1 MKYFEISGC
10 LCRIRIT
17 WKRKKGGLI
26 TTGSSNAVLHK
37 RKVTVI
43 AIQIT
48 GEVYFM
54 KKKMIAGILAL
65 IMAVTPFVSLPAISY
80 AASGT
85 CGVKQGPTE
94 IFEGMATDAEDI
106 TIWNDKMAVSFA
118 VGSNNYWNMTKGSIL
133 DICAIDSEG
142 WGPDLVNDVELL
154 MDFWTATG
162 EYKGTD
168 LRNDV
173 NVTSEVSS
181 DKNTVTV
188 TSKYRYWVAD
198 PNKDGINDD
207 ALPLNVTQVYTL
219 KAGDSHL
226 TMETTVENPNKD
238 IDYGNKALNES
249 AAGKSSTGMFSGY
262 SISTNAANMFGPYGY
277 YPDTKATG
285 IAIGNNENVKEYFG
299 KFVTTYKDDYAVSL
313 IMDGS
318 DAYKGSSGYKDLYIN
333 QVLEA
338 GKSYTFK
345 GEVLVETSNSTASV
359 LDRVYARDK
368 INAEDTAMVSG
379 TVKDEN
385 GKPVE
390 GVNVIVKKDGKY
402 MCTKKSGSVNGAEI
416 DTPKTVEQPMV
427 WAITDKNGE
436 YSFKLPKTTNSFDGD
451 GTYRYKLK
459 LEAAGYTSQTT
470 EEFTLKSDKT
480 QDFTIKTG
488 APVKLSAKDQ
498 NGNAIPFRV
507 EISGVTYENKCAG
520 ISTYFSNSADGKTA
534 VEFNLTQADDVTFTA
549 SYGKDFESNAVPFN
563 TNVTAGGVEHTF
575 VIDELI
581 DPKTSGWVSM
591 DNHQHSDYGDGATT
605 PKDLFNAQIAAKL
618 HYNLV
623 SDHDTRINNIPMKKF
638 SDKVGRPYISNM
650 EVSPGWG
657 HWGVLNVD
665 FSEKETGNIVNASTA
680 TPPEIIKAGHAA
692 NALVIVHHPY
702 SDYGFLHNQDSVA
715 GGHAEGWKDFDLI
728 ELQSTISSDGATLDK
743 LEGLTAENYE
753 NISLDKLSSTIA
765 SAGISQM
772 DAKALVTAFAFW
784 NAGEKKYL
792 SAGSDQHQATN
803 TALYPG
809 IIRQYAKVGK
819 NSKEAGSADAKAYLA
834 ALKDGRSYVTMGPL
848 FFTYDGESFGDT
860 ISADRKALKIDA
872 MAVNGLEKV
881 VLYRNGVKAETKELA
896 GTKDKQTLE
905 FTIDSG
911 KDAKWYSYVAIDSNG
926 NYAVSNPIWVK
937 AGGGTEEP
945 DPAVKPTDNG
955 KPGSADKAKTSAA
968 DTGDNTNFLLLI
980 LLMTAAAGGSV
991 ALILRSRKNKGS
1003 KV

>member
-1 MKYFEISGC
+1 
-10 LCRIRIT
+10 
-17 WKRKKGGLI
+17 
-26 TTGSSNAVLHK
+26 
-37 RKVTVI
+37 
-43 AIQIT
+43 
-48 GEVYFM
+48 M
-54 KKKMIAGILAL
+54 KKKLIAGILSL

-80 AASGT
+80 ADSGT
-85 CGVKQGPTE
+85 CGVKQGATD
-94 IFEGMATDAEDI
+94 IFEGMATDDKDI

-133 DICAIDSEG
+133 DICAIDSSG
-142 WGPDLVNDVELL
+142 KWGPDLVNDVELL
-154 MDFWTATG
+154 MDLWTATG

-173 NVTSEVSS
+173 KVTSSLSS
-181 DKNTVTV
+181 DKKTVTV
-188 TSKYRYWVAD
+188 TSEYRYWVAD
-198 PNKDGINDD
+198 PNKDGVNDD
-207 ALPLNVTQVYTL
+207 ALPLDIKQVYTL

-226 TMETTVENPNKD
+226 SMETTVTNPNET
-238 IDYGNKALNES
+238 IDYGNETLNSS

-318 DAYKGSSGYKDLYIN
+318 DSYKGSSGYKDLYIN
-333 QVLEA
+333 QVIKA
-338 GKSYTFK
+338 KQSYSFK
-345 GEVLVETSNSTASV
+345 GEVLVETANSTASV
-359 LDRVYARDK
+359 LDRIYARDS
-368 INAEDTAMVSG
+368 IGAGDTAMVSG
-379 TVKDEN
+379 TVKDEKGN
-385 GKPVE
+385 PVE

-402 MCTKKSGSVNGAEI
+402 MCTTKSGSVNGAEV
-416 DTPKTVEQPMV
+416 DKPKTIEQPMV
-427 WAITDKNGE
+427 WAITDKDGK
-436 YSFKLPKTTNSFDGD
+436 YSFKLPKTTNSFDGE
-451 GTYRYKLK
+451 GTYKYKLK

-470 EEFTLKSDKT
+470 DEFTLDGDKT
-480 QDFTIKTG
+480 QNFTIKTG

-498 NGNAIPFRV
+498 NGQAIPFRV

-520 ISTYFSNSADGKTA
+520 ISTYFSNSADKETNI
-534 VEFNLTQADDVTFTA
+534 VFNLTQAEDVTFTA
-549 SYGKDFESNAVPFN
+549 SYGKNFESKAVPYK
-563 TNVTAGGVEHTF
+563 TDVTAKGVEYEF
-575 VIDELI
+575 KIPEIV
-581 DPKTSGWVSM
+581 DPKESGWVSM

-623 SDHDTRINNIPMKKF
+623 SDHDTRINNIPMKTF
-638 SDKVGRPYISNM
+638 SDRIGRPYISNM

-715 GGHAEGWKDFDLI
+715 GGHADGWKDFDLL
-728 ELQSTISSDGATLDK
+728 ELQSTISSDGKTLEA
-743 LEGLTAENYE
+743 LEELTAENYG

-772 DAKALVTAFAFW
+772 DAKALVSAFAFW

-819 NSKEAGSADAKAYLA
+819 DSKEATKADSKAYLA

-860 ISADRKALKIDA
+860 ISTGKKALKIDA
-872 MAVNGLEKV
+872 QAVNGLEKV
-881 VLYRNGVKAETKELA
+881 VLYRNGVKVETKALK
-896 GTKDKQTLE
+896 GSTDKQTLE
-905 FTIDSG
+905 FMIDSTN
-911 KDAKWYSYVAIDSNG
+911 DTKWYSYVAIDSTG
-926 NYAVSNPIWVK
+926 NYAVSNPIWVN
-937 AGGGTEEP
+937 AEGGTPEP
-945 DPAVKPTDNG
+945 GGDSTKPGGQGSMDN
-955 KPGSADKAKTSAA
+955 GSADKAKSKGSN
-968 DTGDNTNFLLLI
+968 TGDNTHLLLLI
-980 LLMTAAAGGSV
+980 LLMTAAATGATIMVIHKKRHNG
-991 ALILRSRKNKGS
+991 
-1003 KV
+1003 

>member
-1 MKYFEISGC
+1 MYEEKIDSWYSVSDHGGDAFRVPAGHI
-10 LCRIRIT
+10 LCRQRDL
-17 WKRKKGGLI
+17 RSRA
-26 TTGSSNAVLHK
+26 GS
-37 RKVTVI
+37 
-43 AIQIT
+43 
-48 GEVYFM
+48 Y
-54 KKKMIAGILAL
+54 
-65 IMAVTPFVSLPAISY
+65 SY
-80 AASGT
+80 
-85 CGVKQGPTE
+85 
-94 IFEGMATDAEDI
+94 FEGMATDDKDI

-133 DICAIDSEG
+133 DICAIDSSG
-142 WGPDLVNDVELL
+142 KWGPDLVNDVELL
-154 MDFWTATG
+154 MDLWTATG

-173 NVTSEVSS
+173 KVTSSLSS
-181 DKNTVTV
+181 DKKTVTV
-188 TSKYRYWVAD
+188 TSEYRYWVAD
-198 PNKDGINDD
+198 PNKDGVNDD
-207 ALPLNVTQVYTL
+207 ALPLDIKQVYTL

-226 TMETTVENPNKD
+226 SMETTVTNPNET
-238 IDYGNKALNES
+238 IDYGNETLNSS

-262 SISTNAANMFGPYGY
+262 SISTNAANMFGPFGY

-285 IAIGNNENVKEYFG
+285 IAIGNNKNVKEYFG

-318 DAYKGSSGYKDLYIN
+318 DSYKGSSGYKDLYIN
-333 QVLEA
+333 QVIKA
-338 GKSYTFK
+338 KQSYSFK
-345 GEVLVETSNSTASV
+345 GEVLVETANSTASV
-359 LDRVYARDK
+359 LDRIYARDS
-368 INAEDTAMVSG
+368 IGAGDTAMVSG
-379 TVKDEN
+379 AVTDEN

-402 MCTKKSGSVNGAEI
+402 MCTTKSGSVNGAEV
-416 DTPKTVEQPMV
+416 DKPKTIEQPMV
-427 WAITDKNGE
+427 WAITDKDGK
-436 YSFKLPKTTNSFDGD
+436 YSFKLPKTTNSFDGE
-451 GTYRYKLK
+451 GTYKYKLK

-470 EEFTLKSDKT
+470 DEFTLDGDKT
-480 QDFTIKTG
+480 QNFTIKTG

-498 NGNAIPFRV
+498 NGQAIPFRV

-520 ISTYFSNSADGKTA
+520 ISTYFSNSADKKRITDI
-534 VEFNLTQADDVTFTA
+534 EFNLTQAENVTFTA
-549 SYGKDFESNAVPFN
+549 SYGKNFESKAVPHK
-563 TNVTAGGVEHTF
+563 TNVTAKGVEYEFMIHEI
-575 VIDELI
+575 V
-581 DPKTSGWVSM
+581 DPKESGWVSM

-638 SDKVGRPYISNM
+638 SDQIGRPYISNM

-715 GGHAEGWKDFDLI
+715 GGHADGWKDFDLL
-728 ELQSTISSDGATLDK
+728 ELQSTISSDGKTLEI
-743 LEGLTAENYE
+743 LEELTAENYK
-753 NISLDKLSSTIA
+753 NINLDKLSSTIA
-765 SAGISQM
+765 SAGVSQM
-772 DAKALVTAFAFW
+772 DAKALVSAFAFW

-819 NSKEAGSADAKAYLA
+819 DSKDSTKADSMAYLA

-860 ISADRKALKIDA
+860 VSTGKKALKIDA
-872 MAVNGLEKV
+872 QAVNGLEKV
-881 VLYRNGVKAETKELA
+881 VLYRNGVKVETKDLK
-896 GTKDKQTLE
+896 GSTDKQTLE
-905 FTIDSG
+905 FMIDSTN
-911 KDAKWYSYVAIDSNG
+911 DTKWYSYVAIDSTG
-926 NYAVSNPIWVK
+926 NYAVSNPIWVN
-937 AGGGTEEP
+937 AEGGTPEP
-945 DPAVKPTDNG
+945 SGDSTKPGGQGSMDN
-955 KPGSADKAKTSAA
+955 GSADKAKSKGSN
-968 DTGDNTNFLLLI
+968 TGDNTHLLLLI
-980 LLMTAAAGGSV
+980 LLMTAAATGATIMVIHKKRHNG
-991 ALILRSRKNKGS
+991 
-1003 KV
+1003 